1 MSIHIGA
8 EPGQIAPTVLL
19 PGDPLR
25 ARFIA
30 ETMLEDASCF
40 NEVRGMLG
48 FTGQYEGKPVS
59 VLGTG
64 MGMPSHSIYV
74 HELINDYGAKTLIR
88 VGTCGALQPDMQ
100 IGDVILAMTAS
111 TDSQMN
117 KRHFGGLDFA
127 PAASFDLLRRA
138 HDVAL
143 SRSDRV
149 HVGGILSSDTFYDD
163 DPDAW
168 RLWAASAVLAVEMET
183 SALYSIAA
191 RNGAEAL
198 SLLSVSDNLTNKQ
211 VATSEQRERGF
222 PLMAEI
228 ALTIAH
234 DR

>member
-30 ETMLEDASCF
+30 ETMLEDAVCF

-48 FTGQYEGKPVS
+48 YTGRFEGREIS
-59 VLGTG
+59 VMGTG

-74 HELINDYGAKTLIR
+74 HELIKDYGAKTLIR
-88 VGTCGALQPDMQ
+88 VGTCGALQPAAQ
-100 IGDVILAMTAS
+100 IGDVVLAMTAS
-111 TDSQMN
+111 TDSQIN
-117 KRHFGGLDFA
+117 RRRFGGLDFA
-127 PAASFDLLRRA
+127 PAASFGLLRRA
-138 HDVAL
+138 HEVAM

-149 HVGGILSSDTFYDD
+149 HVGGVLSSDTFYDD
-163 DPDAW
+163 DPDWW
-168 RLWAASAVLAVEMET
+168 RIWSASGVLAVEMET

-191 RNGAEAL
+191 AHGVEAL
-198 SLLSVSDNLTNKQ
+198 SLLSVSDHLVSNM
-211 VATSEQRERGF
+211 VATAEQRERGF

-228 ALTIAH
+228 ALAITAM
-234 DR
+234 D